1 MLVQIQQAAKA
12 SAVKG
17 LMKREMLK
25 GTARL
30 RPFVLSRRQQSNLA
44 TGQSQPFAP
53 TPKYVQQD
61 RDAIV
66 RILSSIGSRR
76 EVEQYLRYF
85 TSFEAQR
92 FAIIKVGGA
101 IITDELDTLAQS
113 LAFLNHVGLYPIVVH
128 GAGPQLNKILASRG
142 VEAEYSDGIRI
153 TDEET
158 LAVARKV
165 FLEENAKLV
174 EALER
179 LGTRARPIVGG
190 VFQAEYL
197 DKEKYKYVGKIVNV
211 NKAPIEHS
219 IRAGTLPI
227 LTSMAETASGQCLNV
242 NADITAGELAR
253 ALKPLKVVYLN
264 EKGGLI
270 HGVTKKKISSI
281 YLDREYNDLM
291 KEPWVKY
298 GTKLKIREIK
308 ELLDTLPR
316 TSSVAIIS
324 TKDLQKEL
332 FTESGAGTM
341 ISRGFKINQTDSLD
355 SLPAKALEDLIL
367 HHNALPSRY
376 ASIQEFKDSLA
387 DAKLRVYS
395 DSYNESIAVVDVSNP
410 ELPVLVAF
418 GAYDRNWLNNV
429 VDSLL
434 SSLRTDFSSLLW
446 RLHPS
451 TKNLEWFFEKSEG
464 TLFAN
469 NLYYFW
475 YGTRDLNTI
484 SNFIKSDQPFA
495 SACLSSNPAVTD
507 PKVTTNLAT
516 PPNSPNTAQ
525 KRSFSTFSRWNS
537 NKMIR
542 PFVSNVGKRFYSA
555 EAQKIQKPLKAVSN
569 QPSKVVLLGARGHT
583 GKNLIS
589 LINTHPHLELS
600 HVSSR
605 ELKGTKLPG
614 YNKKEINY
622 VNLSVDD
629 VKKLEEEGA
638 VDAWVMALPNG
649 VCKPYVDAL
658 SSANGK
664 SVIVDLSA
672 DYRFENSWN
681 YGLPELND
689 RVALRNSK
697 RISNPGCYATG
708 SQVGLSPIL
717 SLIEGQP
724 SIFGIS
730 GYSGAGTKPS
740 PKNDLN
746 VLTNNLIPYSL
757 TDHIHEREISHQ
769 LKHPVAFI
777 PHVAQWFQGITLTIN
792 VPLKKSITSREL
804 RNLYQERY
812 ADEPLIN
819 VQGDVPL
826 VKDISQKHYVSVG
839 GFGVHSGGKRA
850 VIIVTIDNLLKGAAT
865 QALQNLNLACGYD
878 EYAGI
883 QLN

>member
-1 MLVQIQQAAKA
+1 MLIELQQIVKSGLVRNGAKHC
-12 SAVKG
+12 
-17 LMKREMLK
+17 MKRSL
-25 GTARL
+25 L
-30 RPFVLSRRQQSNLA
+30 CSNA
-44 TGQSQPFAP
+44 SVIASKRFQGSFAP
-53 TPKYVQQD
+53 GQQQPLNPLAKPIEQD
-61 RDAIV
+61 RDAII

-128 GAGPQLNKILASRG
+128 GAGPQLNKILASRN
-142 VEAEYSDGIRI
+142 VEPEYSDGIRI
-153 TDEET
+153 TDAET
-158 LAVARKV
+158 LSVARKV

-174 EALER
+174 DALEK
-179 LGTRARPIVGG
+179 LGTRARPITGG

-197 DKEKYKYVGKIVNV
+197 DKEKYKYVGKIVKV

-227 LTSMAETASGQCLNV
+227 LTSMAETASGQLLNV

-253 ALKPLKVVYLN
+253 VLKPLKVVYLN

-270 HGVTKKKISSI
+270 NGETKKKISSI
-281 YLDREYNDLM
+281 YLDREYDGLM
-291 KEPWVKY
+291 KQPWVKY
-298 GTKLKIREIK
+298 GTKLKIKEIK

-332 FTESGAGTM
+332 FTESGAGTL
-341 ISRGFKINQTDSLD
+341 ISRGFVINKHDSLD
-355 SLPAKALEDLIL
+355 TIPDAALENLIIQKNSL
-367 HHNALPSRY
+367 AAPSE
-376 ASIQEFKDSLA
+376 SLKQFKDTLK
-387 DAKLRVYS
+387 DRKLRIYS
-395 DSYNESIAVVDVSNP
+395 DSFNESVAIVDTTDSS
-410 ELPVLVAF
+410 LPVLLAF
-418 GAYDRNWLNNV
+418 GAADNNWLNNV
-429 VDSLL
+429 VDSILTTL
-434 SSLRTDFSSLLW
+434 KADFPSLLW
-446 RLHPS
+446 RLQPS
-451 TKNLEWFFEKSEG
+451 AKNLEWFFSKSEG

-469 NLYYFW
+469 NFYYFW
-475 YGTRDLNTI
+475 YGVKDLNKI
-484 SNFIKSDQPFA
+484 SKFIQSDKPFA
-495 SACLSSNPAVTD
+495 DAIIQTQSTKPPTASS
-507 PKVTTNLAT
+507 TTNN
-516 PPNSPNTAQ
+516 PSSSQINQ
-525 KRSFSTFSRWNS
+525 KRSYSTSSLFSK
-537 NKMIR
+537 NKKMNR
-542 PFVSNVGKRFYSA
+542 SLFLKGGKRFFSA
-555 EAQKIQKPLKAVSN
+555 EAQKTQKPLKAVSSK
-569 QPSKVVLLGARGHT
+569 PAKVVLLGARGYT
-583 GKNLIS
+583 GKNLIG
-589 LINTHPHLELS
+589 LINTHPYLELS

-605 ELKGTKLPG
+605 ELEGTKLPG
-614 YNKKEINY
+614 YTKKEIQY
-622 VNLSVDD
+622 VNLSTDD

-658 SSANGK
+658 TSANGK

-672 DYRFENSWN
+672 DYRFEPSWQ

-689 RVALRNSK
+689 REALRNSK

-708 SQVGLSPIL
+708 SQVGLTPIL
-717 SLIEGQP
+717 SLIDGQP
-724 SIFGIS
+724 SIFGVS

-757 TDHIHEREISHQ
+757 TDHIHEREISYR
-769 LKHPVAFI
+769 LKQPVAFI

-804 RNLYQERY
+804 RNLYQDRY
-812 ADEPLIN
+812 NGEPLIH

-826 VKDISQKHYVSVG
+826 VKDNAHKHHVSVG
-839 GFGVHSGGKRA
+839 GFGVHSSGKRA
-850 VIIVTIDNLLKGAAT
+850 VIVVTIDNLLKGAAT
-865 QALQNLNLACGYD
+865 QALQNLNLSCGYD

-883 QLN
+883 HLD